1 MKPRTKP
8 RTLFILKYRH
18 QSGGSKTLLKHSGL
32 FNSAMFVHEMLLAN
46 GYDSRLV
53 QVIDNN
59 EIDRQVTLNKPDVVI
74 IEALWVVPE
83 KFEVLR
89 KLHPNVKWI
98 IRLHSELPFL
108 SNEGIAM
115 DWINRYVVQPNVFVS
130 ANSERAQRDLSKYL
144 AAHANTE
151 LKDKLVY
158 LPNYYPTSKNAVGSK
173 LFVNGDT
180 INVGCFG
187 AIRPMKNHLLQ
198 AAAAVQYAE
207 KHGLRC
213 NFHINAGR
221 VEARGDEV
229 LKNLRAF
236 FDGLGTKH
244 NLVEHGWLDRRDFL
258 QLVKTMDIGLQ
269 ASLSETFNIVSA
281 DFVSQDVPIVTSS
294 EVSWMPKFFV
304 ASPTDTESIVCAMER
319 TLFYD
324 RHFIWTEWQW
334 RAMKKYVTQSERVW
348 LHTLPK
354 FLI

>member
-213 NFHINAGR
+213 NFHITA
-221 VEARGDEV
+221 EI
-229 LKNLRAF
+229 F
-236 FDGLGTKH
+236 C
-244 NLVEHGWLDRRDFL
+244 
-258 QLVKTMDIGLQ
+258 
-269 ASLSETFNIVSA
+269 S
-281 DFVSQDVPIVTSS
+281 
-294 EVSWMPKFFV
+294 
-304 ASPTDTESIVCAMER
+304 
-319 TLFYD
+319 
-324 RHFIWTEWQW
+324 
-334 RAMKKYVTQSERVW
+334 
-348 LHTLPK
+348 
-354 FLI
+354 